1 MKKGRNFFTA
11 QEVQARELNAI
22 KKTTLIFLALLSD
35 KYKWKPEQL
44 EKLMKEVYFA
54 TSNLG
59 DLVTRKDLLEIIER
73 CTGWKLE
80 GKK

>member
-1 MKKGRNFFTA
+1 
-11 QEVQARELNAI
+11 
-22 KKTTLIFLALLSD
+22 
-35 KYKWKPEQL
+35 
-44 EKLMKEVYFA
+44 MKEVYFA

-59 DLVTRKDLLEIIER
+59 DLVTRKDLLDIIER